1 MGVGDARRVGITER
15 VHDDAVAVV
24 GSKAA
29 EVGGI
34 DEYPAFGDQLG
45 HAGISAKGAAANGS
59 IRNFPRKGPS
69 RPLVQGL
76 PGSVRDRTSGDLAWH
91 V

>member
-34 DEYPAFGDQLG
+34 DECPAFGEQLG
-45 HAGISAKGAAANGS
+45 HEGISAEGPAANAM
-59 IRNFPRKGPS
+59 
-69 RPLVQGL
+69 L
-76 PGSVRDRTSGDLAWH
+76 RTA
-91 V
+91 